1 MDAEDAFTCAA
12 DVDAAM
18 GHDWTQQHVGERGRM
33 CEGFVDLGLVNDPTV
48 VALGHAE
55 GGLVFIDLL
64 WTFEG
69 SRAKPVQ
76 LADVE
81 AAIRQLSARFQVRR
95 WRIESWQ
102 GVAAVQS
109 LQRLGLPVELFAP
122 TAKAHAEEWP
132 ILAQRLSSRTIILP
146 THDRLREE
154 LLNLTV
160 DLGPQGVRVIDRG
173 RVHQDHCVAVRGVV
187 AGLTTR
193 RPLASPEFLRACFAA
208 GAEAVTAFAG
218 APMATAGLTIPPGPR

>member
-1 MDAEDAFTCAA
+1 
-12 DVDAAM
+12 VS
-18 GHDWTQQHVGERGRM
+18 
-33 CEGFVDLGLVNDPTV
+33 DPTV
-48 VALGHAE
+48 LALGHAE
-55 GGLVFIDLL
+55 GSVVYIDGL

-81 AAIRQLSARFQVRR
+81 DAIKQLSARFAVRR

-102 GVAAVQS
+102 GVSAVQS

-132 ILAQRLSSRTIILP
+132 VLAQRLSSRTLVLP
-146 THDRLREE
+146 THERLREE

-160 DLGPQGVRVIDRG
+160 DLGPSGIRVIDRG
-173 RVHQDHCVAVRGVV
+173 RVHQDHATAVRGVV
-187 AGLTTR
+187 AGLSTAR
-193 RPLASPEFLRACFAA
+193 HVVSPEFLRACFEA
-208 GAEAVTAFAG
+208 GSEEVTVFAG
-218 APMATAGLTIPPGPR
+218 APMATAGLRYREGHDDID